1 MASTVMHIA
10 VAEEL
15 YKKIKENLDINYYDY
30 ILGAIAP
37 DLSKLL
43 NTTRTNSHF
52 LIPNTETIDIDKFLN
67 KYKTYLTNSF
77 TLGYYIH
84 LFTDKLFYEDYYPLF
99 IKDNFLSSVVKT
111 LDNEVL
117 KISKDERKQLLYN
130 DYTNLNISL
139 IEEYNLTLDI
149 FYNEYVK
156 PTTQITEIPI
166 DKLPLLIDNAG
177 IIIQKLK
184 TKKDY
189 ILDISSIKAFIDDCV
204 TELYSNLLNLNLI

>member
-1 MASTVMHIA
+1 MASTIMHIA

-15 YKKIKENLDINYYDY
+15 YKKIKTKLDINYYDY
-30 ILGAIAP
+30 ILGSIAP

-43 NTTRTNSHF
+43 NAARDNSHF

-84 LFTDKLFYEDYYPLF
+84 LYTDKLFYEDYYPLF
-99 IKDNFLSSVVKT
+99 IKDNFLTSVVKT

-117 KISKDERKQLLYN
+117 KMPKDERKQLLYN

-139 IEEYNLTLDI
+139 IEQYNLNLDI
-149 FYNEYVK
+149 FYNEYIK
-156 PTTQITEIPI
+156 PITQITEIPI

-177 IIIQKLK
+177 IIIQRLK

-189 ILDISSIKAFIDDCV
+189 ILDISSIKAFIDDCT
-204 TELYSNLLNLNLI
+204 TELYSNLTSLNLI

>member
-84 LFTDKLFYEDYYPLF
+84 LFADKLFYEDYYPLF